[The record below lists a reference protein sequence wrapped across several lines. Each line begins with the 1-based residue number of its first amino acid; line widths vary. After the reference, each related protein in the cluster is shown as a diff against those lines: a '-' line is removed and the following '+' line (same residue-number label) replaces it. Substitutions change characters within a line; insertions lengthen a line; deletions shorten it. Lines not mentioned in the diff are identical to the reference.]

1 MKEVTDD
8 TFKEDVLNSIK
19 PVVLDFWAPW
29 CGPCRMLSPILEEIS
44 NDYGDKIKVVSCN
57 VDENP
62 KSASKFS
69 IRNIPTV
76 LFFKA
81 GELKTKYVGVGPKKT
96 FETEINKLL

>member
-1 MKEVTDD
+1 MKEGPDD

-81 GELKTKYVGVGPKKT
+81 G
-96 FETEINKLL
+96 

>member
-1 MKEVTDD
+1 MKEITDD
-8 TFKEDVLNSIK
+8 TFKDDVLNSIK

-62 KSASKFS
+62 LSANKFN

-76 LFFKA
+76 LFFKQ
-81 GELKTKYVGVGPKKT
+81 GELKNKYVGVISKKS